1 MSSMSIFLVEQEN
14 STGQSVIEAGTE
26 VHSSV
31 TDDRLHPESDHIHRL
46 QGNLRD
52 EGYFK
57 ILFTEH

>member
-1 MSSMSIFLVEQEN
+1 M
-14 STGQSVIEAGTE
+14 IEAGTE